1 MICKLL
7 IFCVAYQKETVMAI
21 RYDRAPIRAQ
31 KTDEG
36 YLVDTPVVGR
46 IGIQEYTAHDGTVRR
61 ELRLPEDVY
70 AEDSL
75 SSFAGK
81 PITDDHPEGTVTA
94 ANAKRLMIGTIT
106 GPGMQ
111 GDGVVTA
118 PVTIYDG
125 EAIAKIEQGGKR
137 ELSLGYVVD
146 LDETPGVWEGCPYDA
161 IQRNIRINH
170 LALVKSG
177 RAGVA
182 RLNMDGN
189 EILERDNHNNQTK
202 TEMEKL
208 KLDNGI
214 EYEAAPEVVV
224 AFEAIRAD
232 LETARTDK
240 AEAQGKIDALTAE
253 VDTLKAEV
261 AKIEQIKADAIAEAK
276 AEIAERAALE
286 VKAEKFAVKCDG
298 LEARAIKEACIKA
311 SRKDAD
317 LEGKSDEYI
326 DAAFDLAVELVK
338 DADDKMA
345 GQRKEAGKKDGA
357 DDKLSARE
365 MYLKNLGKKETV

>member
-1 MICKLL
+1 
-7 IFCVAYQKETVMAI
+7 MAI
-21 RYDRAPIRAQ
+21 RYDRAPIKAR

-61 ELRLPEDVY
+61 ELRMPDDVY
-70 AEDSL
+70 ADDSL
-75 SSFAGK
+75 ASFAGK
-81 PITDDHPEGTVTA
+81 PITDDHPADPVTA
-94 ANAKRLMIGTIT
+94 SNAKTLMIGTMT

-118 PVTIYDG
+118 PITIYDG
-125 EAIAKIEQGGKR
+125 DAIDKIEKGGKR

-146 LDETPGVWEGCPYDA
+146 LEETPGVWEGCPYDA
-161 IQRNIRINH
+161 VQRNIRINH

-189 EILERDNHNNQTK
+189 EIFKGDNNDKSNMK
-202 TEMEKL
+202 IMNKL

-214 EYEAAPEVVV
+214 EYEAAAEVVV
-224 AFEAIRAD
+224 AFEALRGD
-232 LETARTDK
+232 VETAQSEK
-240 AEAQGKIDALTAE
+240 ADAQGKIDALTAE

-298 LEARAIKEACIKA
+298 LETRAIKEACIKA
-311 SRKDAD
+311 SRKDAE

-338 DADDKMA
+338 DADDKMSA
-345 GQRKEAGKKDGA
+345 QRKETGKHDGA
-357 DDKLSARE
+357 EKKESARE
-365 MYLKNLGKKETV
+365 IYLKNLGKKETV